1 MVSNIKYNHKTELG
15 LSYLPVPPQYRA
27 PIADSRLLEELD
39 RLYPENLMR
48 LYADSFERGDG
59 SDREFPHDFHGDQLE
74 LAALGFTREWLRQN
88 REELLVRLQNSVV
101 LLANTNQYRTV
112 EWLWEFV
119 DEHLDTPA
127 GVKNNLRTML
137 HRCLAHGSETTFN

>member
-15 LSYLPVPPQYRA
+15 LSHLPMPPQFRV

-59 SDREFPHDFHGDQLE
+59 FDREFPLDFHGDQLE
-74 LAALGFTREWLRQN
+74 YAALGFTREWLRQN
-88 REELLVRLQNSVV
+88 REELLVRLQDSFVV
-101 LLANTNQYRTV
+101 LANTQQFRTL

-119 DEHLDTPA
+119 DEHLDTSL

-137 HRCLAHGSETTFN
+137 HRCMAQFSEMTLL